1 MVNGCTRNYLTK
13 AREKKNLT
21 MRKTASLAGISYQHY
36 SKIENGEKG
45 SKLSLRIMARIADVL
60 CISLDELNSFEK
72 EYQVSIGNF
81 DY

>member
-1 MVNGCTRNYLTK
+1 MTDKLTRAYLVK

-36 SKIENGEKG
+36 SKIEYGEKG
-45 SKLSLRIMARIADVL
+45 SKLSLRIMARIAEAL
-60 CISLDELNSFEK
+60 SLSLDDLNAFEK
-72 EYQVSIGNF
+72 EYQSSIGNF